1 MQYLL
6 ALDQGTTSSRTL
18 LFDLEGN
25 VIAQAQ
31 QEFQQHYPQ
40 SGWVEHDA
48 EEIWQSQLATLQ
60 QVRAAHAD
68 KLPSIA
74 AIGITN
80 QRETTVLWHRE
91 TGAPVHPAIV
101 WQDRR
106 SEEICAALR
115 AAGLEEPIRDKTGL
129 RLDPYFSA
137 TKLQWIFQ
145 QNPDLLRQADRKST
159 RLNSSHVAISYAV

>member
-60 QVRAAHAD
+60 QVRAAHEIGRASCRERAQAGGRGLQHEQAAD
-68 KLPSIA
+68 GPCQGDDA
-74 AIGITN
+74 AS
-80 QRETTVLWHRE
+80 Q
-91 TGAPVHPAIV
+91 
-101 WQDRR
+101 
-106 SEEICAALR
+106 
-115 AAGLEEPIRDKTGL
+115 
-129 RLDPYFSA
+129 
-137 TKLQWIFQ
+137 
-145 QNPDLLRQADRKST
+145 
-159 RLNSSHVAISYAV
+159 

>member
-74 AIGITN
+74 AIGITK
-80 QRETTVLWHRE
+80 QRETTLLCHRE
-91 TGAPVHPAIV
+91 TGATDHRARGRPDSHP
-101 WQDRR
+101 Q
-106 SEEICAALR
+106 E
-115 AAGLEEPIRDKTGL
+115 
-129 RLDPYFSA
+129 
-137 TKLQWIFQ
+137 
-145 QNPDLLRQADRKST
+145 
-159 RLNSSHVAISYAV
+159 